1 MWFTLINSI
10 NHRISVWWFQ
20 TIWFRFTFNMVILY
34 VLESRNVGFCLLNR
48 NAFPLPK
55 FVTTQLYSDLFV
67 YSKNNLRVGLGGNC
81 FQTETFFWIG
91 NRISKIMN
99 QLNNKSNN
107 MHYIIVHWKKKSNDG
122 LDMKS
127 DKKNQINE
135 CSKINNSY
143 ASINCTVDIETNKRN
158 KFKMSIVLKG
168 MNEIQP
174 VFVTSSAR
182 GILYHEIIIKRRKKT
197 LLEMNEIKSFEIKK

>member
-1 MWFTLINSI
+1 
-10 NHRISVWWFQ
+10 
-20 TIWFRFTFNMVILY
+20 
-34 VLESRNVGFCLLNR
+34 
-48 NAFPLPK
+48 
-55 FVTTQLYSDLFV
+55 
-67 YSKNNLRVGLGGNC
+67 
-81 FQTETFFWIG
+81 
-91 NRISKIMN
+91 
-99 QLNNKSNN
+99 
-107 MHYIIVHWKKKSNDG
+107 
-122 LDMKS
+122 MKS